1 MLIIKPIMDKKVQE
15 ELGNL
20 CDAEFNP
27 DYLAFS
33 AHDND
38 KFVGFCQFSVDGDVA
53 TMTDA
58 RLIKD
63 LVDFEAMFIM
73 SRGALNY
80 MDLCGFHKA
89 KCLPSAADLT
99 LIRSIGFKQNENGVF
114 EMDLTAEFTEKCSNC
129 K

>member
-1 MLIIKPIMDKKVQE
+1 MLIVKPIIDKSIQE
-15 ELGNL
+15 ELGNI
-20 CDAEFNP
+20 CGAEFNP

-33 AHDND
+33 AYDND
-38 KFVGFCQFSVDGDVA
+38 EFIGFCQFSVDGGTA

-58 RLIKD
+58 RLKKGIT
-63 LVDFEAMFIM
+63 DFEAMFIM

-80 MDLCGFHKA
+80 MDLCGFHNA

-99 LIRSIGFKQNENGVF
+99 LIRSIGFKQNEDGVF
-114 EMDLTAEFTEKCSNC
+114 EMNLTAEFTEKCSNC